1 MRSCN
6 FRSTMFLYIQKS
18 PGNRKQEAGNSRS
31 PSPFRPP
38 PGGERTA
45 RGGISP
51 VPCFPLPAS
60 ARPTNNPRALEGPGV
75 GIDRVCLVA
84 SDSQI
89 IHQDVLAEDLDAVLE
104 GGLVVRV
111 LLVAIRDDHIVGLLV
126 DLVLVHVAE

>member
-1 MRSCN
+1 PEGHADFGLIALAAVLLARLIHAVLQLQVDHVP
-6 FRSTMFLYIQKS
+6 LYTKIA
-18 PGNRKQEAGNSRS
+18 GKQEAGSGEQQK
-31 PSPFRPP
+31 PFTFPPP

-60 ARPTNNPRALEGPGV
+60 ARPTKNPRALEGPGV

-104 GGLVVRV
+104 G
-111 LLVAIRDDHIVGLLV
+111 
-126 DLVLVHVAE
+126 